1 MDLAAANREQF
12 AWLTTRGRRSGLE
25 REVEL
30 WWSTDGTTVY
40 LISGGADRS
49 DWVRNLL
56 VEPTAR
62 LRLRD
67 GTVDVTARLPLTDP
81 AERAVAAAALAGK
94 YRRDAAA
101 WEQRA
106 YLIALDLA

>member
-1 MDLAAANREQF
+1 MDLRAANRNQLT
-12 AWLTTRGRRSGLE
+12 WLTTRGRASGRN

-40 LISGGADRS
+40 LISGGGDRS

-56 VEPTAR
+56 AEPRAT
-62 LRLRD
+62 LRFAE
-67 GTVDVTARLPLTDP
+67 GSVDVTATVL
-81 AERAVAAAALAGK
+81 AEK

-106 YLIALDLA
+106 YLIALDVL